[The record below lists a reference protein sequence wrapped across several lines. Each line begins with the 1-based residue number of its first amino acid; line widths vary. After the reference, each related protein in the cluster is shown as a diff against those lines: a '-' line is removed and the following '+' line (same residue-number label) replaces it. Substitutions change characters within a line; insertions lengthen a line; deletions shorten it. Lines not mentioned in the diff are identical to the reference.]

1 MAAVRDRKNMS
12 VERTADESRQHAVD
26 AMGEE
31 LGRFYH
37 ALSNELAW
45 LYLKWGEYVALFGT
59 KPSRINLLNKAA
71 GNFFRIIQ
79 DGLWED
85 VLLHIARL
93 TDAPKS
99 MGRENLSIRGL
110 PPLIAKAELRKN
122 IEELIDLALA
132 KSEFARDWRNRH
144 IAHKDLKLALADG
157 AEPLKGASRA
167 SVKEAL
173 AAIAETLNA
182 VSRDYLDSTTMF
194 EGLGAYRGAESL
206 LYVVDDGLKAEE
218 ERRDRVK
225 RGEYRAGDYAKRD
238 L

>member
-1 MAAVRDRKNMS
+1 MCA
-12 VERTADESRQHAVD
+12 ERTAEESRQHAID
-26 AMGEE
+26 AMGED

-45 LYLKWGEYVALFGT
+45 VYLKWGEYVALFGT
-59 KPSRINLLNKAA
+59 KPSRIDLLNKAA

-93 TDAPKS
+93 TDSPRS
-99 MGRENLSIRGL
+99 MGSMGKENLSIRGL
-110 PPLIAKAELRKN
+110 PPFITKPEVRETIQGSIVA
-122 IEELIDLALA
+122 ALTR
-132 KSEFARDWRNRH
+132 SEFARDWRNRH

-157 AEPLKGASRA
+157 AEPLISASRA
-167 SVKEAL
+167 AVKDAL
-173 AAIAETLNA
+173 AAIADVLNTL
-182 VSRDYLDSTTMF
+182 SREYLDSTTML

-206 LYVVDDGLKAEE
+206 LYVLDGGLRAEQ
-218 ERRDRVK
+218 ERRDRLET
-225 RGEYRAGDYAKRD
+225 GEHRVDDYAKHD